1 MANKTLSDDDRLA
14 GNAEDSLNPGSDRSK
29 ELFDKKGNATGG
41 DLASLEADL
50 DKKYSQDF
58 DAIDNGSDRDSI
70 KSSEENPEQ
79 PTSLYNKDSEKKK
92 GSLSAKLLAG
102 SKRFGPTGGVI
113 GIIFAALGITSGF
126 AGPASLLTALSDL
139 TSNHTGLSNHL
150 FLKSGNSY
158 VAAFLKGETRNCETS
173 KIRCKFTTISEK
185 RKAEWEKRGIKVNGG
200 KNSLGR
206 YKVTSL
212 EYKGTKI
219 ETIRAYK
226 NLRYTNPDFNSLLK
240 RYSVRAYL
248 LDKGP
253 FQKGPLSKF
262 GKSLGDKF
270 KSNEK
275 KDKSERVSENNKTM
289 NSKTD
294 APVDAEG
301 RITPESVRNKAEP
314 STQKASSAAAEK
326 IKGVKSGMKVVGA
339 TGNVSN
345 AVVMACMGYDVVR
358 AAQAGI
364 LLYWHQQLIDFVLPF
379 LQAGAQAKEGGV
391 NGGFDWA
398 TAEYFG
404 DRLTHPI
411 TQKEIDADQNDEI
424 TQDMLGKTAMDAK
437 GVDAVINGSY
447 ANINNPKDYAS
458 NYNGWMPVGEMW
470 TSDIVKAIRDAIP
483 GGKDGIQKGCTAA
496 KYVSY
501 VGLAG
506 CVTNPVAFVK
516 CVVVAGVQTAITQ
529 VWGQDIVDT
538 IVETLQKPALEAIA
552 NANLSSSLTGPPL
565 GQAIVSAAGVMSS
578 YMDNASG
585 FTYAGTDSQAIAT
598 YNNMYGDD
606 EYIAE
611 LKDDAEKDQLD
622 TTNPYSFASLALS
635 KFTNLNW
642 DGTIFSA
649 LANIT
654 KTTLNSPLL
663 ATSNAFA
670 MQQGLYQ
677 PVEIYSSTEK
687 IQGTLKNCKNPA
699 LLDIGVPC
707 LGESGR
713 AVPTFMPNIET
724 CMDQEANGGSLCIDK
739 AIDYLSNEK
748 NGYTDDNGDK
758 QPMINEVSGEPTE
771 WSKYK
776 SVEDYKNPFMMFMK
790 YCGRDRPYALGY
802 TDKSVEDTNDSWHVG
817 VNCVAGKNKDV
828 SDETLGWMS
837 YYYHMCIAMYA
848 SEEGQDY
855 CWVESA
861 APAPSG
867 GPWVLPTAGPCLS
880 PYGPRNGV
888 LHAGIDI
895 SPPQGTPIV
904 APTDL
909 KIISA
914 AGKSDGYGNSVVA
927 RATDG
932 TNYMFR
938 FGHMLSIS
946 VAAGQT
952 VSKGTPL
959 GTVGSTG
966 DSTGPHLHFE
976 IYDPSSPDGAYAS
989 NGKPLDPVPIL
1000 AQHGV
1005 IVTC

>member
-1 MANKTLSDDDRLA
+1 MANITLSDDDRLA

-226 NLRYTNPDFNSLLK
+226 NLRYTNPEFNSLLK
-240 RYSVRAYL
+240 KYPVRAYL
-248 LDKGP
+248 LEKSP
-253 FQKGPLSKF
+253 FRRGTLPKF
-262 GKSLGDKF
+262 GVRLDEKFRSSKDKD
-270 KSNEK
+270 KQKRIDENNRTMNEK
-275 KDKSERVSENNKTM
+275 TGATVDEN
-289 NSKTD
+289 
-294 APVDAEG
+294 G
-301 RITPESVRNKAEP
+301 RISAKSVSDKEKAATE
-314 STQKASSAAAEK
+314 KATSDIRGKMTSFKKGLEVASAAA
-326 IKGVKSGMKVVGA
+326 GA
-339 TGNVSN
+339 TTV
-345 AVVMACMGYDVVR
+345 ACMAYDVVR
-358 AAQAGI
+358 AAQAATLVLWHNELINFGI
-364 LLYWHQQLIDFVLPF
+364 YF
-379 LQAGAQAKEGGV
+379 LKASAEAKETGI
-391 NGGFDWA
+391 NSGFDWE

-404 DRLTHPI
+404 DRLTKPI
-411 TQKEIDADQNDEI
+411 TQKDVDENPDLY
-424 TQDMLGKTAMDAK
+424 TKDMIGKTAMDSK
-437 GVDAVINGSY
+437 GIDAVINGSH
-447 ANINNPKDYAS
+447 ASLNSDYAS
-458 NYNGWMPVGEMW
+458 LYTGWSPVSMVLG
-470 TSDIVKAIRDAIP
+470 SDIIKKIQNEL
-483 GGKDGIQKGCTAA
+483 GKENIHDTCVGA
-496 KYVSY
+496 KFVSY
-501 VGLAG
+501 ATLPLCIA
-506 CVTNPVAFVK
+506 AAVK
-516 CVVVAGVQTAITQ
+516 CLGVLLTQQVIGRVWGDDIMNAITK
-529 VWGQDIVDT
+529 
-538 IVETLQKPALEAIA
+538 ELEEPAINAITK
-552 NANLSSSLTGPPL
+552 ANLSASLVGPPL
-565 GQAIVSAAGVMSS
+565 GQALVSAAGVMSS

-585 FTYAGTDSQAIAT
+585 FTYAGTDGQATAA
-598 YNNMYGDD
+598 YNDMYSDD
-606 EYIAE
+606 DYIAQIKNE
-611 LKDDAEKDQLD
+611 AKKDQFN
-622 TTNPYSFASLALS
+622 TSNPYSFASLALS
-635 KFTNLNW
+635 KLTSTNW
-642 DGTIFSA
+642 DGTLYSA

-654 KTTLNSPLL
+654 KSTLNSPLL
-663 ATSNAFA
+663 ATSNVSA

-677 PVEIYSSTEK
+677 PIEIYSSTEK
-687 IQGTLKNCKNPA
+687 IQGTLKNCSNPG
-699 LLDIGVPC
+699 LKEFDIPC

-713 AVPTFMPNIET
+713 AVPTFMPNVQT
-724 CMDQEANGGSLCIDK
+724 CMSLEANGGPLCIEQ
-739 AIDYLSNEK
+739 AIDYLSINKKYQDDNEK
-748 NGYTDDNGDK
+748 EVPYIDK
-758 QPMINEVSGEPTE
+758 VTGEPTDF
-771 WSKYK
+771 SNYK
-776 SVEDYKNPFMMFMK
+776 KDAEEDYKNPFLMFMQ
-790 YCGRDRPYALGY
+790 YCGRDRVNPLGY
-802 TDKSVEDTNDSWHVG
+802 TDKSIEDETDGWHTG

-828 SDETLGWMS
+828 DDETLGWMS

-848 SEEGQDY
+848 SEEDQDY
-855 CWVESA
+855 CWDESA
-861 APAPSG
+861 TPAPSG
-867 GPWVLPTAGPCLS
+867 GPWIVPTAGPCLS